1 MPQNKQKKEQSTSG
15 DQLPGWPGYRT
26 RPNRSGLD
34 PLDSRAEAGHMGGTF
49 LRRLFTFKARTRNP
63 VYLVL
68 MFIFGVIPFL
78 TLVVF
83 TIGGLPGL
91 NIDSLVPMIYLIF
104 LILILGAVSINFL
117 FSILEILGVIPAPRG
132 VKSIRSKAQA
142 RKKKLPKRPK
152 NYR

>member
-1 MPQNKQKKEQSTSG
+1 MPRNKPKRDDTPEGSE
-15 DQLPGWPGYRT
+15 LPGWPGYRT

-83 TIGGLPGL
+83 MIGGLPGL
-91 NIDSLVPMIYLIF
+91 NIRFFSPNDLPYLPYID
-104 LILILGAVSINFL
+104 IRCSKYQ
-117 FSILEILGVIPAPRG
+117 FSA
-132 VKSIRSKAQA
+132 
-142 RKKKLPKRPK
+142 
-152 NYR
+152 

>member
-1 MPQNKQKKEQSTSG
+1 MPRNKPKRDDTSEG
-15 DQLPGWPGYRT
+15 SELPGWPGYRT

-34 PLDSRAEAGHMGGTF
+34 PLDSRAEADHMGGTF

-83 TIGGLPGL
+83 MIGGLPGL
-91 NIDSLVPMIYLIF
+91 HIDSLVPMIYLIF
-104 LILILGAVSINFL
+104 LILILGAVSTNFL
-117 FSILEILGVIPAPRG
+117 LSILEIFGVIPSQEARTP
-132 VKSIRSKAQA
+132 VRSKAQ
-142 RKKKLPKRPK
+142 
-152 NYR
+152 

>member
-1 MPQNKQKKEQSTSG
+1 MPRNKPKRDDTPEGSE
-15 DQLPGWPGYRT
+15 LPGWPGYRT

-34 PLDSRAEAGHMGGTF
+34 PIDSRAEAGHMGGTF

-63 VYLVL
+63 VYLIL

-78 TLVVF
+78 SLLVF
-83 TIGGLPGL
+83 MIGGLPGL

-117 FSILEILGVIPAPRG
+117 LSILEIFGVIPSQRARTP
-132 VKSIRSKAQA
+132 IRSKAQT